1 LFFFIDPLNLLI
13 DASSFASATAE
24 LQLESTMTTLPTL
37 LNIHASLAG
46 QNAASSVLADRFAA
60 NWLEK
65 NPQSRVVNR
74 DLAADPVPHLTAER
88 FQSFLTPADART
100 AEQHSIAAYSDALIE
115 EIQAADVIVF
125 AIPMYNFSVPSTV
138 RAYFDHIARAGVT
151 FRYTATGPEGL
162 IKGKKVYVFITRGGV
177 YPAAA
182 DTQTPYLR
190 QFLGFLGM
198 TDVEFIHAEGMGLG
212 AESREKSLASAHDS
226 IAKLVPTA
234 LAA

>member
-1 LFFFIDPLNLLI
+1 
-13 DASSFASATAE
+13 
-24 LQLESTMTTLPTL
+24 MTTL

-46 QNAASSVLADRFAA
+46 DTASSSRLADKFAA

-65 NPQSRVVNR
+65 NPQGRVVTR

-100 AEQHSIAAYSDALIE
+100 PQQQSVAAYSDALIDE
-115 EIQAADVIVF
+115 VRNADVVVF

-151 FRYTATGPEGL
+151 FKYTATGPEGL
-162 IKGKKVYVFITRGGV
+162 LKGKKAYVFITRGGV

-212 AESREKSLASAHDS
+212 EESREKSLASAHDS
-226 IAKLVPTA
+226 IEKLVPTA